1 VISETR
7 ASATVLLVDDEADHL
22 QLRAHVMKVRGFSV
36 ITARD
41 PVKALSMMEQSREKV
56 DIAVL
61 DYHMPAMTGC
71 VLAGHLRSIRP
82 EMKIILN
89 SGAIDIPKSELTSVD
104 VFIPKG
110 DGLSRLVAQVAEF
123 SHAEP
128 ETTEPMGGG
137 LESGLRMSCGR
148 S

>member
-1 VISETR
+1 MSSETR

-22 QLRAHVMKVRGFSV
+22 QLRAHVMKVGGFSV
-36 ITARD
+36 ITAGD

-71 VLAGHLRSIRP
+71 VLADHLRSMRP

-110 DGLSRLVAQVAEF
+110 DGLSRLMAQVSEF
-123 SHAEP
+123 AQAQP
-128 ETTEPMGGG
+128 ETSEPIAGGH
-137 LESGLRMSCGR
+137 ESGVGMSCGR